1 MFELADLYQEIILD
15 HSRHPRNFGPL
26 PGANRAAEGYNPL
39 CGDRTAVRL
48 KVEDGVIEDIAF
60 EGAGCAISTASASV
74 LTEAVRGKTV
84 AEAEALFDR
93 LIDMLTGGPEH
104 AELVAADPELGSV
117 AAFVGVSAYPSR
129 VKCATLAWHALH
141 RALGEGEI
149 GDASVG
155 RFPLTSPQASP
166 LPPAPSPKKA
176 GGGGEMPGEGGLRT

>member
-26 PGANRAAEGYNPL
+26 ADANRAAEGYNPL
-39 CGDRTAVRL
+39 CGDRTTVRL
-48 KVEDGVIEDIAF
+48 KVEEGVIEDVAF

-104 AELVAADPELGSV
+104 AELVAADPDLGSV

-141 RALGEGEI
+141 RAL
-149 GDASVG
+149 S
-155 RFPLTSPQASP
+155 SQ
-166 LPPAPSPKKA
+166 PADLDVEVEA
-176 GGGGEMPGEGGLRT
+176 